1 MILICTCDLFLSL
14 VCACV
19 RACVRAC
26 VCVCAIYL
34 QLPNFAVDYNHHLA
48 YCFIPKNGCSFWKRV
63 LSILAGNKPGMAVFN
78 LSSVRVH
85 TNHAYTMVSGNLNL
99 EENAFKKMI
108 IVRDPYERLFSGYMD
123 KFFSPC
129 SFPNLEL
136 KIISYFRA
144 RGKSRECQAGASFT
158 EFLRYVTNTGVLH
171 VNVHFGPQYRQCLPC
186 HVHYDYVGKMETFR
200 QDAEFILRSVHVDPS
215 LVLGTDETFQEN
227 SDVRTY
233 GQSVYKRKNFSHA
246 DLRACLL
253 YTSDAADE

>member
-1 MILICTCDLFLSL
+1 
-14 VCACV
+14 
-19 RACVRAC
+19 
-26 VCVCAIYL
+26 
-34 QLPNFAVDYNHHLA
+34 
-48 YCFIPKNGCSFWKRV
+48 
-63 LSILAGNKPGMAVFN
+63 
-78 LSSVRVH
+78 
-85 TNHAYTMVSGNLNL
+85 
-99 EENAFKKMI
+99 MI

-227 SDVRTY
+227 SDVNIMNDVASRT
-233 GQSVYKRKNFSHA
+233 FSRCRPRSRAGCLSPHRML
-246 DLRACLL
+246 LRLWVTFQVIYLHFVGHLPGELPSLCG
-253 YTSDAADE
+253 SSSG